1 MDLGKLLSDELW
13 KLPPYF
19 VPRGRAVPSASCWS
33 ELEKGSVSLF
43 PSYQLLVDIS
53 IVKAGSKNINGRKK
67 GHLEMCISFPYP

>member
-33 ELEKGSVSLF
+33 ELEKGSVGF
-43 PSYQLLVDIS
+43 V
-53 IVKAGSKNINGRKK
+53 
-67 GHLEMCISFPYP
+67 SFVSTPG

>member
-33 ELEKGSVSLF
+33 ELEKGSVSF
-43 PSYQLLVDIS
+43 V
-53 IVKAGSKNINGRKK
+53 
-67 GHLEMCISFPYP
+67 SFVSTPG